1 MAANF
6 MECFVCVF
14 SMRVLLKCLRCFFT
28 LAFRSWCFICL
39 YIICLVFSKHLVCAI
54 HSLFYIYLRCYEWYN
69 QIWHKVCLT
78 FELMLTFFNM
88 NMWRKQASLCEINIT
103 IANSIRPCL
112 NNILP
117 EPTVTGSVCTCI
129 EQVVPFL
136 DVSNPHQTLHTCVWP

>member
-1 MAANF
+1 
-6 MECFVCVF
+6 
-14 SMRVLLKCLRCFFT
+14 
-28 LAFRSWCFICL
+28 
-39 YIICLVFSKHLVCAI
+39 
-54 HSLFYIYLRCYEWYN
+54 
-69 QIWHKVCLT
+69 
-78 FELMLTFFNM
+78 M

-136 DVSNPHQTLHTCVWP
+136 DVSNPHQTLHTCV